1 MRYDVVCLS
10 HLRWDFVYQRPQHLL
25 SRCARDHRVFFVEE
39 PVVADGDARLS
50 VTPRRGGVQVVVPHV
65 PAGLDER
72 ETEAVMR
79 VLLQGLVRD
88 RRVRDFV
95 LWSYTPQMLP
105 YALDLDPIAVVYD
118 CMDQLSAFRGA
129 PARLLEREA
138 ELFRIADVVFTG
150 GQSLYEE
157 KRRHH
162 PNTHAFPSSID
173 KGHFRQARNGVAEAV
188 DQAALPGPR
197 LGFAGVID
205 ERLDVDLVAAVAER
219 RPAWQLV
226 MVGPVVKIDPAEL
239 PRADNIHYLG
249 SRPYAELP
257 SFMTGWDV
265 GLLPFARNEAT
276 RFISPTKT
284 PEYLAAG
291 LPVVSTS
298 IRDVVRPY
306 GDLGLVRIADEPGEF
321 VAAVDAALVEEGPSR
336 LAAADEFLRALS
348 WDDTWARMQYLVDEV
363 VIERLRGARS
373 PVPRVDPRLSAS
385 RPVVSTV
392 RRSGAKHG

>member
-1 MRYDVVCLS
+1 MKYDVVCLS

-39 PVVADGDARLS
+39 PMVAEGEARLS
-50 VTPRRGGVQVVVPHV
+50 VTSRTGGVQVVVPHV
-65 PAGLDER
+65 PDGLDER

-79 VLLQGLVRD
+79 ALLQGLVRE

-150 GQSLYEE
+150 GQSLFEE

-173 KGHFRQARNGVAEAV
+173 KAHFRQARNGIAEAP

-219 RPAWQLV
+219 RPEWQLV

-239 PRADNIHYLG
+239 PTADNIHYLG
-249 SRPYAELP
+249 GRPYAELP

-265 GLLPFARNEAT
+265 ALLPFARNEAT

-306 GDLGLVRIADEPGEF
+306 GDLGLVQIADDPDEF
-321 VAAVDAALVEEGPSR
+321 VAAIEAALAEAGSER

-348 WDDTWARMQYLVDEV
+348 WDDTWARMEYLVDEF
-363 VIERLRGARS
+363 VIERLRGALS

-385 RPVVSTV
+385 RRAMRPTT
-392 RRSGAKHG
+392 RSEAKHG